1 MAGKK
6 RFRKERLGKIKSMDF
21 DRDAVL
27 ASFIAETQEGLD
39 LMEQSLLAMES
50 NSGGVELLDD
60 IFRVAHTLKGNATS
74 LEFDDLKGFAHAT
87 EDLLD
92 VLREQNA
99 DISAEVISLLLKA
112 VDELRALVTATTT
125 GNPRLTPEQ
134 QQLRRQIAG
143 EVETRSQQVVSASPK
158 GERSRAAK
166 VSPTPGIANRTLR
179 TDIDKLDRML
189 NLTGEIVIA
198 QGRLRRMIEKLD
210 IESGREILEM
220 QGETERLFRDLQ
232 DEVMRVR
239 MVPIGAMLRQHLR
252 AVRDLANSHSK
263 LARVEVVGEEVEVDT
278 TVLEHLK
285 DALLHMIRNAV
296 DHGIETPPVR
306 KRQGKNPCG
315 LIKITAAHLS
325 GNVVVMLQDD
335 GAGLNRTKILH
346 RAKEM
351 GLFHGSSPV
360 SDSEVYQVLFRPG
373 FSTAD
378 SVTDLSGRGVG
389 LDVVRRNVEAL
400 HGAVEIASEEGR
412 GTTITIRL
420 PLTLAIIDGFSVL
433 AGNDTFIVPQQYVIE
448 CTELPAGHRTSGSSG
463 ILNLRGSALP
473 FIRLRDAFGQSG
485 TAPARENVIVVK
497 VGEFHA
503 GIAVDRLLGGM
514 QAVIKPLGK
523 VFRGVSGF
531 SGSTILGDGRVGLII
546 DVPGLLQGMMRSG
559 LQAQLG

>member
-1 MAGKK
+1 
-6 RFRKERLGKIKSMDF
+6 MDF

-27 ASFIAETQEGLD
+27 TSFVAETQEGLD
-39 LMEQSLLAMES
+39 LMEQSLLAIES

-99 DISAEVISLLLKA
+99 DITAEVISLLLKA
-112 VDELRALVTATTT
+112 VDELRALVGATPA
-125 GNPRLTPEQ
+125 GNPKLTPEQ
-134 QQLRRQIAG
+134 QQLRKQIAG
-143 EVETRSQQVVSASPK
+143 EVAARSQRKVAPGAK
-158 GERSRAAK
+158 GDGARAAAL
-166 VSPTPGIANRTLR
+166 VSPAPGIANRTLR

-210 IESGREILEM
+210 VESGREILEM
-220 QGETERLFRDLQ
+220 QSETERLFRDLQ

-239 MVPIGAMLRQHLR
+239 MVPIGAMLRQNLR

-263 LARVEVVGEEVEVDT
+263 LARVEVVGEEVEVDA

-296 DHGIETPPVR
+296 DHGIEAPPVR
-306 KRQGKNPCG
+306 KKQGKNPCG
-315 LIKITAAHLS
+315 LIKISAAHVS
-325 GNVVVMLQDD
+325 GNVVVTLQDD
-335 GAGLNRTKILH
+335 GAGLNRTKILD

-360 SDSEVYQVLFRPG
+360 SDSELYQVLFRPG

-400 HGAVEIASEEGR
+400 HGAVEIGSEEGR
-412 GTTITIRL
+412 GTTLTIRL

-448 CTELPAGHRTSGSSG
+448 CTELTAANTKSGSSG

-473 FIRLRDAFGQSG
+473 FVRLRDVFGQPAKTS
-485 TAPARENVIVVK
+485 ARENVIVVK

-523 VFRGVSGF
+523 VFRGVSGIA
-531 SGSTILGDGRVGLII
+531 GSTILGDGRVGLII
-546 DVPGLLQGMMRSG
+546 DVPGLLQGMMQSG
-559 LQAQLG
+559 FETQTG

>member
-1 MAGKK
+1 
-6 RFRKERLGKIKSMDF
+6 MDF

-27 ASFIAETQEGLD
+27 KSFVGETQEGLD
-39 LMEQSLLAMES
+39 LMEQSLLAIES
-50 NSGGVELLDD
+50 NSGGAELLDD

-99 DISAEVISLLLKA
+99 DISAEVISLLLRA
-112 VDELRALVTATTT
+112 VDELRALVSATTAR
-125 GNPRLTPEQ
+125 NPRLTPEQ
-134 QQLRRQIAG
+134 QQLRKQIAG
-143 EVETRSQQVVSASPK
+143 EVAARSQRVVAPSPK
-158 GERSRAAK
+158 GDASRAGAA
-166 VSPTPGIANRTLR
+166 VSSTPGIANRTLR

-198 QGRLRRMIEKLD
+198 QGRLRRMIEELD
-210 IESGREILEM
+210 IESGREILEI
-220 QGETERLFRDLQ
+220 QNETERLFRDLQ

-239 MVPIGAMLRQHLR
+239 MVPIGAMLRQNLR

-263 LARVEVVGEEVEVDT
+263 LARVEVVGEEVEVDA

-306 KRQGKNPCG
+306 KKQGKNPCG
-315 LIKITAAHLS
+315 LIKISAAHVS
-325 GNVVVMLQDD
+325 GNVVVTLQDD
-335 GAGLNRTKILH
+335 GAGLNRSKILH

-351 GLFHGSSPV
+351 GLFHSASSV
-360 SDSEVYQVLFRPG
+360 SDAELYQVLFRPG

-448 CTELPAGHRTSGSSG
+448 CTELTAADPKSGSTG

-473 FIRLRDAFGQSG
+473 FIRLRDVFGQ
-485 TAPARENVIVVK
+485 PAKISVRENVIVVK

-523 VFRGVSGF
+523 VFRGVSGIA
-531 SGSTILGDGRVGLII
+531 GSTILGDGRVGLII
-546 DVPGLLQGMMRSG
+546 DVPGLLQGMMQSG
-559 LQAQLG
+559 LQAQIG

>member
-1 MAGKK
+1 
-6 RFRKERLGKIKSMDF
+6 MDF

-27 ASFIAETQEGLD
+27 TSFVAETQEGLD

-50 NSGGVELLDD
+50 NSGGSELLDD

-74 LEFDDLKGFAHAT
+74 LEFDDLKSFAHAT

-99 DISAEVISLLLKA
+99 DISADVTSLLLRA
-112 VDELRALVTATTT
+112 VDELRALVSATTS
-125 GNPRLTPEQ
+125 GSPRLTSEQ
-134 QQLRRQIAG
+134 QELRKQIAN
-143 EVETRSQQVVSASPK
+143 EVTKRSQRVIAPNAK
-158 GERSRAAK
+158 GERSASAAPANP
-166 VSPTPGIANRTLR
+166 SPSSAGRTLR
-179 TDIDKLDRML
+179 TDIEKLDRML

-198 QGRLRRMIEKLD
+198 QGRLRRMIEKLA

-220 QGETERLFRDLQ
+220 QSETERLFRDLQ

-239 MVPIGAMLRQHLR
+239 MVPIGPMLRQNLR

-263 LARVEVVGEEVEVDT
+263 LARVEVTGEDVEVDT

-285 DALLHMIRNAV
+285 DALLHMVRNAV

-306 KRQGKNPCG
+306 KRHGKNPCG
-315 LIKITAAHLS
+315 LIKISAAHVS
-325 GNVVVMLQDD
+325 GNVVVALQDD
-335 GAGLNRTKILH
+335 GAGLNRAKILS

-351 GLFHGSSPV
+351 GLFLNSSSV
-360 SDSEVYQVLFRPG
+360 SDSELYQVLFQPG
-373 FSTAD
+373 FSTTD

-389 LDVVRRNVEAL
+389 LDVVRRNAEAL
-400 HGAVEIASEEGR
+400 HGTVEIASEEGR

-448 CTELPAGHRTSGSSG
+448 CTELTATHRQSGSSG
-463 ILNLRGSALP
+463 ILNLRGNALP
-473 FIRLRDAFGQSG
+473 FIRLREVFGQS
-485 TAPARENVIVVK
+485 APPPARENVIVVK

-523 VFRGVSGF
+523 VFRGISGI

-546 DVPGLLQGMMRSG
+546 DVPGLLQGMMQSS
-559 LQAQLG
+559 LQPQVG

>member
-1 MAGKK
+1 
-6 RFRKERLGKIKSMDF
+6 MDF
-21 DRDAVL
+21 DREAVL
-27 ASFIAETQEGLD
+27 ESFIAESQEGLD
-39 LMEQSLLAMES
+39 LMEQSLLAIES
-50 NSGGVELLDD
+50 NSGGLELLDD

-74 LEFDDLKGFAHAT
+74 LEFDDLKDFAHAT

-92 VLREQNA
+92 VLREQNT

-112 VDELRALVTATTT
+112 VDELRALVAATTAK
-125 GNPRLTPEQ
+125 NPRLTPGQ
-134 QQLRRQIAG
+134 QQLRKQIAG
-143 EVETRSQQVVSASPK
+143 EVAARSQRAVETGPK
-158 GERSRAAK
+158 GDGSRAAAT
-166 VSPTPGIANRTLR
+166 VNPTPGIANRTLR

-220 QGETERLFRDLQ
+220 QSETERLFRDLQ
-232 DEVMRVR
+232 DEVMGVR
-239 MVPIGAMLRQHLR
+239 MVPIGAMLRQNLR

-263 LARVEVVGEEVEVDT
+263 LARVEVVGEEVEVDA

-306 KRQGKNPCG
+306 KKQGKNPCG
-315 LIKITAAHLS
+315 LIKISAAQVS
-325 GNVVVMLQDD
+325 GNVVVTLQDD
-335 GAGLNRTKILH
+335 GAGLNRSKILH

-351 GLFHGSSPV
+351 GLFHSSSPV
-360 SDSEVYQVLFRPG
+360 SDSELYQVLFRPG

-400 HGAVEIASEEGR
+400 HGAVEITSEEGC

-448 CTELPAGHRTSGSSG
+448 CTELTAAHTKSGSSG

-473 FIRLRDAFGQSG
+473 FIRLRDVFGQPAKTS
-485 TAPARENVIVVK
+485 ARENVIVVK

-523 VFRGVSGF
+523 VFGGVSGIA
-531 SGSTILGDGRVGLII
+531 GSTILGDGRVGLII
-546 DVPGLLQGMMRSG
+546 DVPGLLQGTMQSG
-559 LQAQLG
+559 LRAQIG